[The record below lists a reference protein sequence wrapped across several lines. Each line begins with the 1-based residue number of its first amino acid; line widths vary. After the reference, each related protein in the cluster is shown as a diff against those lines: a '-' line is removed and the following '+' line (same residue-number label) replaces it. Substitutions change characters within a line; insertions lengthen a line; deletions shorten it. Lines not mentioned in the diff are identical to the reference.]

1 MLCISLFNNLIR
13 KGNNIIDII
22 IDAFYFSKFLLAF
35 LDTKIVPV
43 RSSKAIRYQLIVR
56 LNRNATQITSSFFS
70 LNATYRWML
79 MIERVCKSSMHVWT
93 VCIIIS
99 RYTLVDSYIT
109 DCKKTMYIATCFLGK
124 DLFSYALFLY
134 YYKG

>member
-70 LNATYRWML
+70 LNATYR
-79 MIERVCKSSMHVWT
+79 
-93 VCIIIS
+93 
-99 RYTLVDSYIT
+99 
-109 DCKKTMYIATCFLGK
+109 
-124 DLFSYALFLY
+124 
-134 YYKG
+134 